1 MAFFG
6 CANEKVPALDQRR
19 GFQKRSLKII
29 AGGPESSSYQAL
41 TGVPGRSQDSI
52 GHRILAALAIL
63 VWVGALLFPLG
74 LLSGLWALESA
85 KQHRARAEEIEALRA
100 ED

>member
-1 MAFFG
+1 MLVTLFI
-6 CANEKVPALDQRR
+6 V
-19 GFQKRSLKII
+19 
-29 AGGPESSSYQAL
+29 
-41 TGVPGRSQDSI
+41 
-52 GHRILAALAIL
+52 ILAALAIV

-85 KQHRARAEEIEALRA
+85 KEHRARAEEIEALLA